1 MAENVS
7 VGILAYGAYLPR
19 LRLARKAVADANAW
33 FNPGLKGL
41 AKGERTMCN
50 WDEDAVT
57 MAVEA
62 ARDCLTGQDR
72 GAISALAFASTSFPF
87 EDRLNAGIVLEAL
100 SLKPSVNAQDLTA
113 SQRAATSGLVAA
125 LQMARGGAG
134 PILMLASEKR
144 RTKSASPLELQTG
157 DGAAALLVGPD
168 LGNGAVVARLIGH
181 ASRTVD
187 FVDHFRGE
195 GFEFDYT
202 WEERWI
208 RDEGYNKIVPAALAD
223 LFKATDTKPADIAH
237 FAMPCVLPRV
247 AAGIARKAGIP
258 DAALRDNLHAVC
270 GETGAAH
277 PLVMLVDA
285 LEKAKPGEKI
295 LVVGFGQGCDALLFE
310 ATEHLSKLAPRLG
323 VRGHLARRKEE
334 TNYSKLLAFNDLVAI
349 ERGMRAEVDKATPLS
364 SLYRN
369 RRMLTGFIG
378 GQCRK
383 CGTLQFPKSNVC
395 VNPNCTAFHSQ
406 DDHPFAD
413 MPAKVQSYT
422 ADRLTYSPDPPHY
435 YGMVVFEEGGRLM
448 IDFTDCDEGSVDVAA
463 PMRMMFRIKDYDPAR
478 GFTRYFW
485 KAAPAGGPTQVN
497 T

>member
-1 MAENVS
+1 MSESNA

-19 LRLARKAVADANAW
+19 LRLARKSVADANAW
-33 FNPGLKGL
+33 FNPALKGL

-72 GAISALAFASTSFPF
+72 GIIAGLAFASTSFPF

-100 SLKPSVNAQDLTA
+100 NLAPGVNAQDLTA

-134 PILMLASEKR
+134 PILMMASEKR
-144 RTKSASPLELQTG
+144 RTKAASPLELQTG
-157 DGAAALLVGPD
+157 DGAAALLVGT
-168 LGNGAVVARLIGH
+168 GAVVARLIGH

-195 GFEFDYT
+195 GSEFDYT

-223 LFKATDTKPADIAH
+223 VFKSTGAKPADIAH

-258 DAALRDNLHAVC
+258 DAAVRDNLHAVC

-285 LEKAKPGEKI
+285 LERAKPGETI
-295 LVVGFGQGCDALLFE
+295 LAVGFGQGCDAVLLE
-310 ATEHLSKLAPRLG
+310 ATERLPKLAPRRG
-323 VRGHLARRKEE
+323 VKGHLARRKEE
-334 TNYSKLLAFNDLVAI
+334 TNYAKLLAFNDLIAI

-383 CGTLQFPKSNVC
+383 CGTLQFPKLNVC
-395 VNPNCTAFHSQ
+395 VNPNCNAFHSQ

-448 IDFTDCDEGSVDVAA
+448 IDFTDCDAESVDVAA

-485 KAAPAGGPTQVN
+485 KAAPK
-497 T
+497 

>member
-1 MAENVS
+1 MPENNT

-19 LRLARKAVADANAW
+19 LRLARKSVAEANAW
-33 FNPGLKGL
+33 FNPGLRGL

-50 WDEDAVT
+50 WDEDSVT

-62 ARDCLTGQDR
+62 ARDCLVGQDR
-72 GAISALAFASTSFPF
+72 GAIGSLSFASTSFPF

-100 SLKPSVNAQDLTA
+100 NLKPGVNAQDLTA
-113 SQRAATSGLVAA
+113 SQRAATSALFTA
-125 LQMARGGAG
+125 LQVARGGAA
-134 PILMLASEKR
+134 PALVIASEKR
-144 RTKSASPLELQTG
+144 RTKTASPLELQTG
-157 DGAAALLVGPD
+157 DGAAALLIGAGP
-168 LGNGAVVARLIGH
+168 VVAKLLAH

-223 LFKATDTKPADIAH
+223 LFKATDVKPADIAH
-237 FAMPCVLPRV
+237 FAMPCMLPRV
-247 AAGIARKAGIP
+247 AAGIAKRAGMP
-258 DAALRDNLHAVC
+258 DAAVRDNLHAVC

-285 LEKAKPGEKI
+285 LERAKPGEKV

-310 ATEHLSKLAPRLG
+310 ATEQLPKLAPRLG
-323 VRGHLARRKEE
+323 VKGHLARRREE
-334 TNYSKLLAFNDLVAI
+334 TNYSKFLAFNDLVAI
-349 ERGMRAEVDKATPLS
+349 ERGMRADVDKQTPLS

-383 CGTLQFPKSNVC
+383 CGTLQFPRSNVC
-395 VNPNCTAFHSQ
+395 VNPNCNAFHTQ
-406 DDHPFAD
+406 EDHGFAD
-413 MPAKVQSYT
+413 TPAKVQSYT

-435 YGMVVFEEGGRLM
+435 YGMVVFDEGGRAM
-448 IDFTDCDEGSVDVAA
+448 IDFTDCDGTSVDVAA
-463 PMRMMFRIKDYDPAR
+463 PMRMMFRIKEYDPAR

-485 KAAPAGGPTQVN
+485 KAAPK
-497 T
+497 

>member
-1 MAENVS
+1 MSENTG

-19 LRLARKAVADANAW
+19 LRLARKSVAEANAW
-33 FNPGLKGL
+33 FNPALKGL

-62 ARDCLTGQDR
+62 ARDCLAGQDR

-87 EDRLNAGIVLEAL
+87 QDRLNAGLVLEAL
-100 SLKPSVNAQDLTA
+100 NLAPSVNAQDLTA

-134 PILMLASEKR
+134 PILVVASEKR
-144 RTKSASPLELQTG
+144 RTKTASPLELQTG
-157 DGAAALLVGPD
+157 DGAAALLVGSGPM
-168 LGNGAVVARLIGH
+168 VAKLIGH

-208 RDEGYNKIVPAALAD
+208 RDEGYNKIVPATLAD
-223 LFKATDTKPADIAH
+223 LFKATGVKPADIAH
-237 FAMPCVLPRV
+237 FAMPCLLPRV
-247 AAGIARKAGIP
+247 AAGIAKRAGIP
-258 DAALRDNLHAVC
+258 DTAVRDNLHAVC

-277 PLVMLVDA
+277 PVVMLANA
-285 LEKAKPGEKI
+285 LEEAKPGDKI
-295 LVVGFGQGCDALLFE
+295 LLVAFGQGCDALLFE
-310 ATEHLSKLAPRLG
+310 ATEQLPRLAPRLG
-323 VRGHLARRKEE
+323 VKGHLARRREE
-334 TNYSKLLAFNDLVAI
+334 TNYAKFLAFNDLVAI
-349 ERGMRAEVDKATPLS
+349 ERGMRAEVDKQTPLS

-369 RRMLTGFIG
+369 RRMLTGFVG

-383 CGTLQFPKSNVC
+383 CGTLQFPKLNVC
-395 VNPNCTAFHSQ
+395 VNPNCNAFHSQ

-435 YGMVVFEEGGRLM
+435 YGMVVFDEGGRLM
-448 IDFTDCDEGSVDVAA
+448 IDFTDCDAASVDVAA
-463 PMRMMFRIKDYDPAR
+463 PMRMVFRIKDYDPQR

-485 KAAPAGGPTQVN
+485 KAAPS
-497 T
+497 

>member
-1 MAENVS
+1 MAEDNT

-19 LRLARKAVADANAW
+19 LRLARKSVAEANAW

-50 WDEDAVT
+50 WDEDTVT

-62 ARDCLTGQDR
+62 ARDCLTGEDR
-72 GAISALAFASTSFPF
+72 GTVAALSLASTTLPF

-100 SLKPSVNAQDLTA
+100 NLEPKVNAQDLTA
-113 SQRAATSGLVAA
+113 SQRAATSGLVTA
-125 LQMARGGAG
+125 LQMARGGTG
-134 PILMLASEKR
+134 PILVIGSEKR
-144 RTKSASPLELQTG
+144 RTKTASPLELQAG
-157 DGAAALLVGPD
+157 DGAAALLVGAGP
-168 LGNGAVVARLIGH
+168 VVAKLLAH
-181 ASRTVD
+181 AGRTVD

-208 RDEGYNKIVPAALAD
+208 RDEGYNKIVPATLAD
-223 LFKATDTKPADIAH
+223 LFKSTDVKPAEIAH

-247 AAGIARKAGIP
+247 AAGIAKKAGMP
-258 DAALRDNLHAVC
+258 DAAVRDNLHAVC

-285 LEKAKPGEKI
+285 LERAKPGDKI
-295 LVVGFGQGCDALLFE
+295 LV
-310 ATEHLSKLAPRLG
+310 
-323 VRGHLARRKEE
+323 HLARRKEE
-334 TNYSKLLAFNDLVAI
+334 TNYPKFLAFNDLVAI
-349 ERGMRAEVDKATPLS
+349 ERGMRADVDKATPLS

-378 GQCRK
+378 GQCKK
-383 CGTLQFPKSNVC
+383 CGTLQFPKSAVC
-395 VNPNCTAFHSQ
+395 VNPNCNAFHTQ
-406 DDHPFAD
+406 EDAPFAD
-413 MPAKVQSYT
+413 TPAKVQSYT

-435 YGMVVFEEGGRLM
+435 YGMVVFEQGGRVM
-448 IDFTDCDEGSVDVAA
+448 IDFTDCDAATVDVAA
-463 PMRMMFRIKDYDPAR
+463 PMRMMFRIKEYDPQR

-485 KAAPAGGPTQVN
+485 KAAPASPVDEIKF
-497 T
+497 

>member
-1 MAENVS
+1 MTDNNT

-19 LRLARKAVADANAW
+19 LRLARKSVADANAW
-33 FNPGLKGL
+33 FNPALKGL

-62 ARDCLTGQDR
+62 ARDCLIGRDR
-72 GAISALAFASTSFPF
+72 GTIAALSFASTSFPF

-100 SLKPSVNAQDLTA
+100 NLAPSVNAQDLTA
-113 SQRAATSGLVAA
+113 SQRAATSGLVSA

-134 PILMLASEKR
+134 PILVAASEKR

-157 DGAAALLVGPD
+157 DGAAALLVGAGP
-168 LGNGAVVARLIGH
+168 VVARLVAH

-195 GFEFDYT
+195 GFEFDYI

-223 LFKATDTKPADIAH
+223 LFRATAVKPADIAH

-247 AAGIARKAGIP
+247 AAGIARRAGLP
-258 DAALRDNLHAVC
+258 DAAVRDNLHGVC

-310 ATEHLSKLAPRLG
+310 ATDELTKLAPRLG
-323 VRGHLARRKEE
+323 VKGHLGCRKAE
-334 TNYSKLLAFNDLVAI
+334 TNYAKFLAFNDLIAI
-349 ERGMRAEVDKATPLS
+349 ERGMRADTDKQTPLS

-395 VNPNCTAFHSQ
+395 VNPNCNAFHSQ

-413 MPAKVQSYT
+413 MAAKVQSYT

-435 YGMVVFEEGGRLM
+435 YGMVVFDEGGRLM
-448 IDFTDCDEGSVDVAA
+448 IDFTDCDGGSVDVAA
-463 PMRMMFRIKDYDPAR
+463 PMRMMFRIKDYDSQR
-478 GFTRYFW
+478 GFRRYFW
-485 KAAPAGGPTQVN
+485 KAAPSAVGRRQS
-497 T
+497 